1 MSKRAEKRRME
12 REITKKAF
20 LCRESKK
27 NIGMDMP
34 RKAAQ
39 ADIKLPESVL
49 AELGER
55 QEVVE
60 SQYKIYQNI
69 LPGLL
74 KKLGRIEDIRTPKK
88 IKHQH
93 TVILLYGILMFVF
106 NMTSRRDANS
116 EMNTAIFFEN
126 IKMLFP
132 EIKELPHADT
142 LERLLENIE
151 VDKIEEALTDLVR
164 KMIRNKKFKDF
175 LYKKGYAIA
184 IDGTQKHVRD
194 YRVAEEWLKRKVNAK
209 EGEKKDQFY
218 VYVLEAVLVFK
229 NGLRF
234 PFMSEFLDYE
244 EYKTVEGK
252 QDSETKAFKRLAPRI
267 KSAFPKLPITI
278 LLDGLYPNG
287 PVFEICKKYN
297 WGFMIVLQDGSLKNV
312 WRDVNGLKKY
322 EDDDKYK
329 KAEKRRILKMDW
341 ADRKQNF
348 WWVNYLEHEYMIDG
362 IKKRSTVHVVVC
374 EENWEEYSAKEK
386 KTLKKSARHA
396 WVSSEPL
403 EKGNI
408 HERCN
413 LMARF
418 RWKIET
424 NILIEKK
431 YGYSYEHCFS
441 YNWNAMR
448 GFHYLMHIGHFLNEI
463 MFNTVDLAEK
473 VKKYG
478 ITGFIKLL
486 KKAFGGYLLNAER
499 FEYMRTQNYQLRLS
513 W

>member
-1 MSKRAEKRRME
+1 MSKRAERRRIE
-12 REITKKAF
+12 RETAIKAF
-20 LCRESKK
+20 LSREGKD
-27 NIGMDMP
+27 NIGMDVP
-34 RKAAQ
+34 RTASQ
-39 ADIKLPESVL
+39 SDIKLPESVT

-60 SQYKIYQNI
+60 SQFKIYQSI

-74 KKLGRIEDIRTPKK
+74 KRLGRIEDIRTPKK

-93 TVILLYGILMFVF
+93 TIILLYGILMFVF
-106 NMTSRRDANS
+106 NMTSRREANS
-116 EMNTAIFFEN
+116 EMNSAIFFEN
-126 IKMLFP
+126 IKMVFP

-151 VDKIEEALTDLVR
+151 VDKIEDALTDLVR
-164 KMIRNKKFKDF
+164 KMIRNKKFKNF
-175 LYKKGYAIA
+175 LYEKGYAIA

-209 EGEKKDQFY
+209 EGEKKDQYY

-244 EYKTVEGK
+244 EYKTAEGK
-252 QDSETKAFKRLAPRI
+252 QDSETKAFKRLTERI
-267 KSAFPKLPITI
+267 KRAFPKLPITL

-297 WGFMIVLQDGSLKNV
+297 WGFMIVLQDGNLKNV
-312 WRDVNGLKKY
+312 WQEVNNLKKY

-329 KAEKRRILKMDW
+329 KAEIRRIHKMNW
-341 ADRKQNF
+341 ADREQTF
-348 WWVNYLEHEYMIDG
+348 WWVNHLEHEYIIDG
-362 IKKRSTVHVVVC
+362 IKKRSKIHVVVC
-374 EENWEEYSAKEK
+374 EESWEVYSAKEK
-386 KTLKKSARHA
+386 KIQKKNSRHA
-396 WVSSEPL
+396 WVSSEL
-403 EKGNI
+403 IDKENV

-413 LMARF
+413 LMGRS

-431 YGYSYEHCFS
+431 YGYGYEHCFS

-463 MFNTVDLAEK
+463 MFNTVELVEK

-478 ITGFIKLL
+478 VTGFIKLL
-486 KKAFGGYLLNAER
+486 RKAFCGYLLDEEK
-499 FEYMRTQNYQLRLS
+499 FKYMLTQKYQLRLN